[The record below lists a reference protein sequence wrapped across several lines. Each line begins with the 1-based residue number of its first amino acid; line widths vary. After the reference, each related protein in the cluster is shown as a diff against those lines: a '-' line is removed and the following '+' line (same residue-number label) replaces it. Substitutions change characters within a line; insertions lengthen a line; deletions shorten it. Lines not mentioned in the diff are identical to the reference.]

1 MSTMFRILSAV
12 ILTSLAATPALAED
26 FDCLIEPTQT
36 IELRSPVVGVL
47 ERVHVRRGDKIRKGQ
62 LLVTLESDAEKAA
75 NDIAQFKAQMTAPI
89 AVARTKVEYSRR
101 TYERRREMHAEKLMS
116 GQEKDEAEAELRSA
130 EAELELAQENQA
142 LAKLEAQEQSSLLQ
156 RRTIA
161 SPFDGVVADQQ
172 AFPGEVV
179 EPGDSRKS
187 ILKLAQLDPL
197 RIHVILPRAI
207 FGTIKI
213 GDAAKIAPELPSLK
227 PVQGKVRIVDSL
239 VDAASG
245 TFGVFVE
252 VANPKLDLPAGI
264 RCRATF
270 AAGAAK
276 P

>member
-1 MSTMFRILSAV
+1 MSTMVRILSLVVSASIV
-12 ILTSLAATPALAED
+12 SLPARAED
-26 FDCLIEPTQT
+26 FDCLIEPMQT
-36 IELRSPVVGVL
+36 VELRSPVVGVL

-62 LLVTLESDAEKAA
+62 TLVTLESDAEKAA

-142 LAKLEAQEQSSLLQ
+142 LAKLEAQEQASLLQ

-197 RIHVILPRAI
+197 RVHVILPRSI
-207 FGTIKI
+207 FGTIRS
-213 GDAAKIAPELPSLK
+213 GDAAKIVPELPSLK

-252 VANPKLDLPAGI
+252 VANPKLELPAGI

-270 AAGAAK
+270 AAGGSK